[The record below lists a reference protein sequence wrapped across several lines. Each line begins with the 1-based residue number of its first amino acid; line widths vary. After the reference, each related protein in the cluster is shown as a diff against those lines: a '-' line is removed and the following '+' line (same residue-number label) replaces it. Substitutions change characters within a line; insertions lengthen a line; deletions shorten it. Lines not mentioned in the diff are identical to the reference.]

1 MAAAVAAEAAGVFE
15 RVIVLDEGRII
26 ADAPTE
32 ELVDRFRYVSGSA
45 AAVDSAL
52 PGDLLLALGRA
63 LADTARP
70 GWAALAGVGRWA
82 LRPLPAPGGAGEVAF
97 PAR

>member
-1 MAAAVAAEAAGVFE
+1 MAAAVAAEAA
-15 RVIVLDEGRII
+15 VLPAGAWAAAAGE
-26 ADAPTE
+26 A
-32 ELVDRFRYVSGSA
+32 A

-70 GWAALAGVGRWA
+70 GWAALAGVGRWV

>member
-1 MAAAVAAEAAGVFE
+1 MAAAVAAEAA
-15 RVIVLDEGRII
+15 VLPAGAWAAAAGE
-26 ADAPTE
+26 
-32 ELVDRFRYVSGSA
+32 A
-45 AAVDSAL
+45 AAVDSVL
-52 PGDLLLALGRA
+52 PGDLLLALGRG

-70 GWAALAGVGRWA
+70 GWAALAGAGRWA

>member
-1 MAAAVAAEAAGVFE
+1 MAAAVAAGAAVLPAGAWAAAAGE
-15 RVIVLDEGRII
+15 
-26 ADAPTE
+26 A
-32 ELVDRFRYVSGSA
+32 A

>member
-1 MAAAVAAEAAGVFE
+1 MFE

-45 AAVDSAL
+45 AAVDK
-52 PGDLLLALGRA
+52 A
-63 LADTARP
+63 LAD
-70 GWAALAGVGRWA
+70 G
-82 LRPLPAPGGAGEVAF
+82 PAPLQVQMVGAHKIAAIQGDGALFERLAADPDLTLEGMSLQNVFVALCGHGDEEG
-97 PAR
+97 

>member
-1 MAAAVAAEAAGVFE
+1 MHREELFSGFAAE
-15 RVIVLDEGRII
+15 
-26 ADAPTE
+26 TQSE
-32 ELVDRFRYVSGSA
+32 EETT
-45 AAVDSAL
+45 
-52 PGDLLLALGRA
+52 ALGRA